1 MNELSFVFQM
11 AFSETL
17 YNDGQTSGDQEKKAS
32 NPRATRRH
40 TSNPS
45 VRTDEGAP
53 RTFAQLDPHRGAVP
67 RQDMGF

>member
-32 NPRATRRH
+32 NPRATH
-40 TSNPS
+40 SPNSTPI
-45 VRTDEGAP
+45 GA
-53 RTFAQLDPHRGAVP
+53 RCH
-67 RQDMGF
+67 RQDTGF